1 MTIRYLYFCLVAA
14 LGFTLSACKTWDDR
28 LVSSDDSL
36 GKSLWEEIKSQNNLS
51 TFADLLVK
59 SGYDKVIASSKN
71 YTVWAPNNDAL
82 KSLGTTILNDSV
94 ALRAFVGNHI
104 ALQSYVM
111 PSTAQT
117 PVMINLLN
125 GKTLYF
131 SKDTFGTAA
140 ITASNKYVGN
150 GILHILGS
158 SVAVLPSIWDYIN
171 TSSIYTQNSSVASLA
186 TLVFNPAKAIIDS
199 ISATTGQPIY
209 RPNTG
214 YEVVNAFTQNVYD
227 LSQESKRYTYF
238 LLENTAFTNETAK
251 LNDYFKTGGA
261 DTTARL
267 TAYNTTKDL
276 VVEGDYAL
284 DQLPETLKSKFGV
297 TLTIDKSAITQSI
310 KLSNGTVHVVKSI
323 GVNIAEKFQPI
334 IVQGESYSSRMPVSL
349 GSSVIAVRNR
359 FNPLTNTTFNAI
371 SVIAHGN
378 SGFWLNYR
386 VPQTPS
392 LKYKVYWVV
401 VNDLYATNTATGETS
416 TFAINQKLA
425 MGSLSSATFAYP
437 AAALP
442 VKNYTEQLLGEYTVT
457 NYGTLNMFLVAN
469 GTNAMTLDY
478 IKLVPVL

>member
-1 MTIRYLYFCLVAA
+1 MNLRYLYFSFFVITSLV
-14 LGFTLSACKTWDDR
+14 LSACKPWDDR
-28 LVSSDDSL
+28 LVGSQEDL
-36 GKSLWEEIKSQNNLS
+36 GKNLFVEISSQSNLS
-51 TFADLLVK
+51 TFKDLLVK
-59 SGYDKVIASSKN
+59 TGYDKVLASSKN
-71 YTVWAPNNDAL
+71 YTVWAPTNEALATLSSTITGDTTAL
-82 KSLGTTILNDSV
+82 K
-94 ALRAFVGNHI
+94 AFVGNHI

-117 PVMINLLN
+117 PVMITLLN

-171 TSSIYTQNSSVASLA
+171 TSKSIYTQNSSVASLV
-186 TLVFNPAKAIIDS
+186 TRVFNPAKAIVDS

-214 YEVVNAFTQNVYD
+214 YELVNAFARNVYD
-227 LSQESKRYTYF
+227 ISQEDKRYTYF
-238 LLENTAFTNETAK
+238 VLENTAFMNERAK

-261 DTTARL
+261 DTTANL

-276 VVEGDYAL
+276 VVEGDYSL
-284 DQLPETLKSKFGV
+284 DQLPAALKSKFGV
-297 TLTIDKSAITQSI
+297 TLTIDKSAITQSL
-310 KLSNGTVHVVKSI
+310 KLSNGTVHIVKSI

-334 IVQGESYSSRMPVSL
+334 IVQGENYSARMPVSL

-359 FNPLTNTTFNAI
+359 LNPLTNTTFNDI
-371 SVIAHGN
+371 SVIGHGN
-378 SGFWLNYR
+378 SGFWLNYK
-386 VPQTPS
+386 VTTPS
-392 LKYKVYWVV
+392 IKYKVYWVV

-425 MGSLSSATFAYP
+425 MGSLTSATFAYP

-442 VKNYTEQLLGEYTVT
+442 VKNYTEQLLGEYTVN

-469 GTNAMTLDY
+469 GTAAISLDY